1 MRMRTAGS
9 CLPRGILPAT
19 YSPQTTRPKP
29 EPQTINHKRYRA
41 QWRHRVRYWQKRLK
55 KYNKKGKA
63 YRRVKRRKAAA
74 SAAQKFRQ
82 TWKTWYY
89 SMYYSYRSRVGS
101 SRFKKYYPK
110 VADLNKEIGKYFTD
124 KKDYYKG
131 RMKKYNV
138 RSRGYR
144 VYFRYGRTHDG
155 LLNCNM

>member
-1 MRMRTAGS
+1 M
-9 CLPRGILPAT
+9 
-19 YSPQTTRPKP
+19 
-29 EPQTINHKRYRA
+29 
-41 QWRHRVRYWQKRLK
+41 RYWQKRLK

>member
-1 MRMRTAGS
+1 
-9 CLPRGILPAT
+9 
-19 YSPQTTRPKP
+19 
-29 EPQTINHKRYRA
+29 
-41 QWRHRVRYWQKRLK
+41 
-55 KYNKKGKA
+55 
-63 YRRVKRRKAAA
+63 
-74 SAAQKFRQ
+74 
-82 TWKTWYY
+82 
-89 SMYYSYRSRVGS
+89 MYYSYRSRVGS

-155 LLNCNM
+155 LLNCNKSKAMCYPKQPIWCLPMAG